1 MKVIKI
7 NNFPESMVYVLVE
20 NNITFAYNWGHVMM
34 IGTCSVEKL
43 KKRLIKIG
51 MSPSEVESLSC
62 DVVDLD
68 KVDDVY
74 DF

>member
-1 MKVIKI
+1 
-7 NNFPESMVYVLVE
+7 
-20 NNITFAYNWGHVMM
+20 MM

-62 DVVDLD
+62 EVIDLD
-68 KVDDVY
+68 KVSDVY